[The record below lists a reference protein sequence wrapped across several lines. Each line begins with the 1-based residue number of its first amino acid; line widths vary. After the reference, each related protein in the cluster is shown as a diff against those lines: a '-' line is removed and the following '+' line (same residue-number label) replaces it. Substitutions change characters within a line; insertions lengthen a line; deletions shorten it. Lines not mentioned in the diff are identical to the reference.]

1 MRSKMIFSRQ
11 MSSLSY
17 IRPYQ
22 AHKKKTKQCQN
33 KLTHLY
39 DKQKTNVHIFVHIR
53 KRKYSFTNC
62 HSIGLNLHSG
72 TKMYLELSVL
82 TLNIW

>member
-22 AHKKKTKQCQN
+22 AHKKKNKAMSKQID
-33 KLTHLY
+33 T
-39 DKQKTNVHIFVHIR
+39 
-53 KRKYSFTNC
+53 
-62 HSIGLNLHSG
+62 SI
-72 TKMYLELSVL
+72 
-82 TLNIW
+82 